1 MIYKKYAEVLQ
12 IASPL
17 YVQHT
22 LDFSPMILFYFVKA
36 HTAFHD
42 LLEETKL
49 AITIYVPLYYYS
61 LANHYRKTL
70 L

>member
-22 LDFSPMILFYFVKA
+22 WDFSPMSPILFCEGP
-36 HTAFHD
+36 H
-42 LLEETKL
+42 
-49 AITIYVPLYYYS
+49 S
-61 LANHYRKTL
+61 LSWLIGRD
-70 L
+70 